1 MGTGDPGGSD
11 NFLIGCIGASVPDV
25 FLTVPENRWVH
36 NDYDAKKML
45 DDPRLLMVV
54 FPLCFP
60 ELFSLIRNNTNK
72 KAYITHSRYMH
83 RCFSGERRDCPGCA
97 VRTHRGR

>member
-1 MGTGDPGGSD
+1 MFS
-11 NFLIGCIGASVPDV
+11 
-25 FLTVPENRWVH
+25 LTVPENRWVH

-60 ELFSLIRNNTNK
+60 ELLSLIRNNTNK